1 MADYNRYL
9 DGLMANCRRSVQYSP
24 HQYSSH
30 QPQNSHS
37 PQYFVRSPNPLPNP
51 LRFHPF
57 KGPRAIAP
65 QPCNFGDLTTPSVA
79 PGVYTLKDSLPAA
92 NAPRP
97 YVSTNL
103 PLPAA
108 GPRPDVSENLPI
120 AESGPRPRVPV
131 IQPSPAAAPKSDDNK
146 DVPPAVIAPQ
156 AAIHKCLSP
165 AATAP
170 SPILP
175 LFQLP
180 IANSSP
186 TDAPQSMTESS
197 TPIRHVEPRK
207 DTREGSIK
215 EEGKKVLYIRYKNMS
230 QIAMREELKA
240 RGLLCHGPNADLFKR
255 LEQDDEFQAKSR
267 TAENYDTMNPQKLH
281 TLCVRRFIP
290 SQGTVS
296 SLKERLKAHDKRE
309 TRKETAVR
317 GFSPMRIPSE
327 PPPALEIKDSHTM
340 LEEKP
345 LVPKA
350 KDETPPRIES
360 AEIGEEKAGTVIP
373 AKTEK
378 RVESNPMN
386 GIRSGQPIKKACSG
400 CRKSHVCS
408 IPTI

>member
-1 MADYNRYL
+1 MADYNRYI

-24 HQYSSH
+24 YQYSPH
-30 QPQNSHS
+30 QPQILHF

-51 LRFHPF
+51 LRFHSF

-65 QPCNFGDLTTPSVA
+65 RPCNSGDLTAPSAA
-79 PGVYTLKDSLPAA
+79 PAAYTHKDSLPAA

-108 GPRPDVSENLPI
+108 GPRPEI
-120 AESGPRPRVPV
+120 AKSGPRPRVPV
-131 IQPSPAAAPKSDDNK
+131 ILPPPAAAPKSDDNK

-156 AAIHKCLSP
+156 AAIPKSLSP

-170 SPILP
+170 SPFLP

-180 IANSSP
+180 IASSSP

-197 TPIRHVEPRK
+197 IPICHVEPRK
-207 DTREGSIK
+207 GTREGSIK
-215 EEGKKVLYIRYKNMS
+215 EERNKVLHIRYKNMT
-230 QIAMREELKA
+230 QRAMREELKG
-240 RGLLCHGPNADLFKR
+240 RGLLCPGPNADLVKR

-267 TAENYDTMNPQKLH
+267 TAENYDTMNPQELH
-281 TLCVRRFIP
+281 TLCVRRFLP

-296 SLKERLKAHDKRE
+296 SLKDRLKAHDKRE
-309 TRKETAVR
+309 PRKEAAVR
-317 GFSPMRIPSE
+317 GLSPMRIPSE
-327 PPPALEIKDSHTM
+327 PPPALEINDSHAM

-345 LVPKA
+345 LVPIVRGGSV
-350 KDETPPRIES
+350 PRIEA
-360 AEIGEEKAGTVIP
+360 AEIGEGTAKIVIP
-373 AKTEK
+373 AKTEE

-386 GIRSGQPIKKACSG
+386 GIRSGQPRKKACSG
-400 CRKSHVCS
+400 CRKSHVCC